1 VNWAMKTKGYN
12 QRRAC
17 ALAGIDPRLY
27 RRSSKRPADTD
38 LRARMKELASER
50 RRFGY
55 RRLHILLKREG
66 WEVNWKKLYRLYRE
80 EGLTVRK
87 RGGRKR
93 AVGTRTPMAIPQ
105 GPNQRWSLDFMSDA
119 LEDGRRFRV
128 LNVIDDFSRECLAAV
143 VDTSIGGARVA
154 RELDRIAE
162 LRGYPCMV
170 VSDNGTELTSNA
182 MLKWQE
188 DRKVGWHYIA
198 PGKPMQNGL
207 VESFNGRMR
216 EECLNEH
223 LFPSLR
229 HACRMIAAW
238 RTDYNHHRPHSSLA
252 GLTPFEYA
260 NRSEEDQNL
269 NRANLN

>member
-1 VNWAMKTKGYN
+1 
-12 QRRAC
+12 
-17 ALAGIDPRLY
+17 
-27 RRSSKRPADTD
+27 
-38 LRARMKELASER
+38 
-50 RRFGY
+50 
-55 RRLHILLKREG
+55 
-66 WEVNWKKLYRLYRE
+66 
-80 EGLTVRK
+80 
-87 RGGRKR
+87 
-93 AVGTRTPMAIPQ
+93 
-105 GPNQRWSLDFMSDA
+105 MSDA

-170 VSDNGTELTSNA
+170 VSDNGTDLISKA

-207 VESFNGRMR
+207 VESFNGRMC

-229 HACRMIAAW
+229 HAVVHWA
-238 RTDYNHHRPHSSLA
+238 RTNGAFNERP
-252 GLTPFEYA
+252 
-260 NRSEEDQNL
+260 
-269 NRANLN
+269 

>member
-1 VNWAMKTKGYN
+1 
-12 QRRAC
+12 
-17 ALAGIDPRLY
+17 
-27 RRSSKRPADTD
+27 
-38 LRARMKELASER
+38 
-50 RRFGY
+50 
-55 RRLHILLKREG
+55 
-66 WEVNWKKLYRLYRE
+66 
-80 EGLTVRK
+80 
-87 RGGRKR
+87 
-93 AVGTRTPMAIPQ
+93 
-105 GPNQRWSLDFMSDA
+105 MSDA

-154 RELDRIAE
+154 RELDRIAD

-188 DRKVGWHYIA
+188 DRKVDWHYIA

-207 VESFNGRMR
+207 IESFNGRMR

-229 HACRMIAAW
+229 HACHMIAAW
-238 RTDYNHHRPHSSLA
+238 RDDFKYQRPHSSFA
-252 GLTPFEYA
+252 GPTPWEYA
-260 NRSEEDQNL
+260 SRSKDDQKL
-269 NRANLN
+269 NKANP